1 MRKNILATAAV
12 AATALITLTACGGSN
27 SNTQTSTSKDNTK
40 LPTVSLMVGGIDKQI
55 YLPYM
60 LADRLGY
67 YHKYGVNMH
76 LSTESAGVGA
86 EDAMLSGQVDMAGA
100 WYNHTIVF
108 QSKGQDVVDVVQ
120 LSGAPGEREM
130 CAKNSGVHSGK
141 DFAGKTLGVTDIGS
155 GTDALPQFIGTKSGV
170 QPGQF
175 HRVGVGAGA
184 TAIGAIQH
192 HQVACVMTTQP
203 TVGALEKQ
211 GLAYSAV
218 DLASTSGAQAA
229 LGGAWPAASVIAKAS
244 WVNANR
250 ATVQKVV
257 DALVATMQWINSHSA
272 ADIANMLPASYTQN
286 ALTSK
291 ADYISALAQDKGQFL
306 PDGNMPAKGE
316 QTVQEMELQIGAI
329 KSPVDLSKTW
339 DGSFVAQA
347 HKDLGIK

>member
-1 MRKNILATAAV
+1 MRKGIFAATAVAAV
-12 AATALITLTACGGSN
+12 ALTTLTACGGSN
-27 SNTQTSTSKDNTK
+27 SNTQTTTSKDVSK
-40 LPTVSLMVGGIDKQI
+40 LPTVTLMVGGIDKQI

-60 LADRLGY
+60 LADRLGF

-86 EDAMLSGQVDMAGA
+86 EDAMLSGQVNMAGA

-108 QSKGQDVVDVVQ
+108 QSKGEDVVDVVQ
-120 LSGAPGEREM
+120 LSGAPGERIM
-130 CAKNSGVHSGK
+130 CAKGSNVHSGK
-141 DFAGKTLGVTDIGS
+141 DFAGKTIGVTDIGS
-155 GTDALPQFIGTKSGV
+155 GTDQLTQFIGTKSGV
-170 QPGQF
+170 QPSQF
-175 HRVGVGAGA
+175 HRIGVGAGT
-184 TAIGAIQH
+184 TAIAALENH
-192 HQVACVMTTQP
+192 SVSCVMTTQP

-229 LGGAWPAASVIAKAS
+229 LGGAWPAAGVLAQAS

-257 DALVATMQWINSHSA
+257 DALVATMQWINTHSA

-286 ALTSK
+286 ALTTK
-291 ADYISALAQDKGQFL
+291 ADYISALAKDKGQFL
-306 PDGNMPAKGE
+306 PDGSMPANGE
-316 QTVQEMELQIGAI
+316 QTVQQMELQIGAI

-347 HKDLGIK
+347 HKALGIN

>member
-1 MRKNILATAAV
+1 MRKRIFAATAVAAV
-12 AATALITLTACGGSN
+12 ALTSLTACGGSN
-27 SNTQTSTSKDNTK
+27 TQTATSTDVSK
-40 LPTVSLMVGGIDKQI
+40 LPTVTLMVGGIDKQI

-108 QSKGQDVVDVVQ
+108 QSKGKDVVDVVQ

-130 CAKNSGVHSGK
+130 CANGSGVHSGK
-141 DFAGKTLGVTDIGS
+141 DFKGKTLGVTDIGS
-155 GTDALPQFIGTKSGV
+155 GTDALTQFIATKAGV
-170 QPGQF
+170 QPNQF
-175 HRVGVGAGA
+175 QRIGVGAGS
-184 TAIGAIQH
+184 TAIAAIKNH
-192 HQVACVMTTQP
+192 SVACVMTTQP

-218 DLASTSGAQAA
+218 DLASTAGAKAA
-229 LGGAWPAASVIAKAS
+229 LGGPWPAAAVIARAD

-257 DALVATMQWINSHSA
+257 DALVATMEWINSHSA

-286 ALTSK
+286 ALTTK
-291 ADYISALAQDKGQFL
+291 ADYISALAKDKGQFL
-306 PDGNMPAKGE
+306 PDGSMPTNGE
-316 QTVQEMELQIGAI
+316 QTVQQMELQIGAI

-347 HKDLGIK
+347 HKLLGIQ